1 MNVRLWLRRCGPS
14 AVAFRCD
21 GRSIVKLGA
30 GGSRYAHAEE
40 AILEL
45 GADLL
50 EALDGEGNVLRATR
64 LTNTSDDA
72 LELPAAP
79 APTPGAP
86 ADVQALARVIM
97 EAGDRG
103 ASRHA
108 EAYKAGNEQLISLV
122 RILADRLSGLERA
135 WVASLNAQ
143 ARAVANATPPAPADE
158 AGAAVAAMVGQL
170 VTGAASSAAPAANGK
185 GRS

>member
-1 MNVRLWLRRCGPS
+1 ML
-14 AVAFRCD
+14 FR
-21 GRSIVKLGA
+21 S
-30 GGSRYAHAEE
+30 
-40 AILEL
+40 
-45 GADLL
+45 
-50 EALDGEGNVLRATR
+50 
-64 LTNTSDDA
+64 
-72 LELPAAP
+72 
-79 APTPGAP
+79 
-86 ADVQALARVIM
+86 
-97 EAGDRG
+97 G

-143 ARAVANATPPAPADE
+143 ARAVANAAPAAPADE

-170 VTGAASSAAPAANGK
+170 VTGAASSAVPAANGK